1 MESYIN
7 KLGDAVKISEKLDND
22 INDAQEVVEGEKEV
36 LLETSSIET
45 EVAQIKQ
52 MVDSILN
59 SPSVSLED
67 EDKIVQNLNHLLQTT
82 KAWFINFTKIN
93 KGLDL
98 VIEKE
103 QVRVENTVLTVSNFF
118 ANIAMQLDLAI
129 KVAEKRALKDKSIRK
144 LPMGIIFDKD
154 HTFSLLTTIMKN
166 LVKMEV
172 TFKDML
178 DKIQEN
184 DMKFFEA
191 LSRREMWQ
199 DLHKNGVKDVS
210 LKNENL
216 ITLIN
221 ERNNLIASFRTLLL
235 DLKKNFV
242 TVRNSINSAD
252 RSLGEMFREVFQ
264 LEKRLN
270 DIMNKLQKRIGIS
283 NEIVIYS
290 SYIKFANFEKLKD
303 ERKNLVVLEELLKRL
318 DSFEIEALE
327 GIKNLD
333 QIKKMKYNIQFLKE
347 KEKVLAGVEKEVE
360 DYRKVVKKELLKAD
374 TGVRAIKFAG
384 KLGIFIGLSVKTFGA
399 FPIVMLLN
407 KKKEFIKVIKNVRQT
422 LEDENIGLV
431 RYIRE
436 NGPKF
441 IEEILLALGAMYKK
455 FREKLRAEDAGRF
468 KKLINMILDILKLGK
483 NFVLDNLE
491 PLREAVKEKWKTFS
505 GAAESWKYGEQAVFM
520 SLFGLFIT
528 SSVLA
533 LRVGGSVLS

>member
-1 MESYIN
+1 MITHIN
-7 KLGDAVKISEKLDND
+7 KLNDATQRAAELDNNL
-22 INDAQEVVEGEKEV
+22 NDAQEVVKEEKEI
-36 LLETSSIET
+36 LQETSNIET
-45 EVAQIKQ
+45 EIAQIRQ
-52 MVDSILN
+52 MVESVLN
-59 SPSVSLED
+59 SPSVNLED
-67 EDKIVQNLNHLLQTT
+67 EDKIAQNLNHLLQTT
-82 KAWFINFTKIN
+82 KTWFVNFTKIN

-103 QVRVENTVLTVSNFF
+103 QARVENTVETVSNFF

-129 KVAEKRALKDKSIRK
+129 KVAEKRALEDKSIRK

-166 LVKMEV
+166 LVKMEA

-178 DKIQEN
+178 DKVQEN

-191 LSRREMWQ
+191 LSRKEMWH
-199 DLHKNGVKDVS
+199 DLYKNGVKDVS

-216 ITLIN
+216 ISLIN
-221 ERNNLIASFRTLLL
+221 QRNDLIASFKTLLV

-242 TVRNSINSAD
+242 AVRNSINSAD
-252 RSLGEMFREVFQ
+252 RSLGEMFREVFE
-264 LEKRLN
+264 LEKQLN
-270 DIMNKLQKRIGIS
+270 DTINKLQKRIGIS

-303 ERKNLVVLEELLKRL
+303 ERKNLAVLEELLKRL

-333 QIKKMKYNIQFLKE
+333 QINKMKYNIQFLKE
-347 KEKVLAGVEKEVE
+347 KEKELVGVEKEVE
-360 DYRKVVKKELLKAD
+360 DYRKVVTKELLKANN
-374 TGVRAIKFAG
+374 GVRLVKFAG
-384 KLGIFIGLSVKTFGA
+384 KFVVHTSLYAASLGTVPLAK
-399 FPIVMLLN
+399 LLA
-407 KKKEFIKVIKNVRQT
+407 KKKELANHIKYMKKT

-436 NGPKF
+436 RGAKF
-441 IEEILLALGAMYKK
+441 KEEILLFLSAIWNKFRQSLRGENVNIFKK
-455 FREKLRAEDAGRF
+455 F
-468 KKLINMILDILKLGK
+468 ISMILDTLKLGK
-483 NFVLDNLE
+483 DFVLDNIQA
-491 PLREAVKEKWKTFS
+491 LRSDVEKKWKTVQD
-505 GAAESWKYGEQAVFM
+505 AASSWKYGEQAVFV

-528 SSVLA
+528 GSLLT